1 MNIYNIIKKIIINIY
16 IQNKLIRI
24 KNIYNIIK

>member
-16 IQNKLIRI
+16 IQNKLIII

>member
-1 MNIYNIIKKIIINIY
+1 MNIYYIIKKIIINIY

>member
-1 MNIYNIIKKIIINIY
+1 MNIYNIIKKIIINSY